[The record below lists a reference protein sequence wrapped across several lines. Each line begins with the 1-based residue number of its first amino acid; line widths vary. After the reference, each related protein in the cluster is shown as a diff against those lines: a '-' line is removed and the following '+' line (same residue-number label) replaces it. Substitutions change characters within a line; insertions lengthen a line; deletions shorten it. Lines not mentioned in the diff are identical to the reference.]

1 MSKQNFE
8 VLKPKINF
16 KRRKNRI
23 LNQDDVILLLVF
35 AKARIFV
42 HFNSTIEFMAIE
54 VGQTAPDFTLF
65 SDEKKAVTLSDYRG
79 KNVVIN
85 FFPAAYT
92 GPCTAQLCDARD
104 NMKKYESLN
113 AEVLGVSVD
122 SPFTLAKFKADNEYN
137 FPLLSDFNKV
147 VIDQYGIYLD
157 TFVLGMSGVSKRA
170 IFVID
175 TEGVVRY
182 AEVTPSAGDTPNFA
196 AVREALEAI

>member
-1 MSKQNFE
+1 
-8 VLKPKINF
+8 
-16 KRRKNRI
+16 
-23 LNQDDVILLLVF
+23 
-35 AKARIFV
+35 
-42 HFNSTIEFMAIE
+42 MAIE

-65 SDEKKAVTLSDYRG
+65 SDEKKAVSLSDYRS

-92 GPCTAQLCDARD
+92 GVCTAQLCDARD

-113 AEVLGVSVD
+113 AQVLGVSVD
-122 SPFTLAKFKADNEYN
+122 SPFTLGKFKADNALE

-147 VIDQYGIYLD
+147 VIDQYGLYLD
-157 TFVLGMSGVSKRA
+157 QFVFGMIGVSKRA

-196 AVREALEAI
+196 AVREALAAL

>member
-1 MSKQNFE
+1 M
-8 VLKPKINF
+8 KPKINF

-35 AKARIFV
+35 AKARIII
-42 HFNSTIEFMAIE
+42 HFNSISELMAIE

-65 SDEKKAVTLSDYRG
+65 SDEKKLVTLSDYRG
-79 KNVVIN
+79 KNIVIN

-92 GPCTAQLCDARD
+92 GKCTAQLCDARD

-113 AEVLGVSVD
+113 AQVLGISVD
-122 SPFTLAKFKADNEYN
+122 SPFTLEKFKEANEYD

-157 TFVLGMSGVSKRA
+157 NFVFGMGGVSKRA

-182 AEVTPSAGDTPNFA
+182 TEVTPSAGDTPNFA